1 MKRFSSTTL
10 KTAFVKSI
18 PIFCSYVFVSM
29 AYGMMMASAGFP
41 WYDSLLV
48 SLTVYTGAFQFVLIT
63 FLSSGASLITIAL
76 TALLMNSRQSFYS
89 ITFLKEFKQ
98 MGRRKLY
105 MIHTMTDETYAVNC
119 TLDLPKKEKEDTM
132 FLVALFSRCYWIVGS
147 VLGGILGQIVPFD
160 LTGLDFCMTALFLI
174 IFIDQWEK
182 QRSTRCRCLRS
193 DHLRTPCTPVSCI
206 SGSRKMPASLE
217 RLGQALPSAIMAV
230 LIIYCMKDI
239 PTGGISAA
247 VPKLLAAAVVFI
259 TYKWKHQT
267 LVSILLGTISYM
279 MLLRLF

>member
-1 MKRFSSTTL
+1 MKRFSSAVL

-89 ITFLKEFKQ
+89 LTFLKEFKQ
-98 MGRRKLY
+98 MGHRKLY

-132 FLVALFSRCYWIVGS
+132 FLVALFSRCYWMIGS
-147 VLGGILGQIVPFD
+147 VIGGILGQIIPFD
-160 LTGLDFCMTALFLI
+160 LTGIDFCMTALFLI

-182 QRSTRCRCLRS
+182 AEKHTPALTGLGIGMICLLIFGENRFMLPALLIVSALLLLLQR
-193 DHLRTPCTPVSCI
+193 
-206 SGSRKMPASLE
+206 KE
-217 RLGQALPSAIMAV
+217 
-230 LIIYCMKDI
+230 
-239 PTGGISAA
+239 
-247 VPKLLAAAVVFI
+247 KLA
-259 TYKWKHQT
+259 
-267 LVSILLGTISYM
+267 
-279 MLLRLF
+279 

>member
-132 FLVALFSRCYWIVGS
+132 FLVALFSRYYWIVGS

-182 QRSTRCRCLRS
+182 AEKHTLALSPLLSPSDSVHSRFLHFPAAVKCPHHSNDSARHCR
-193 DHLRTPCTPVSCI
+193 
-206 SGSRKMPASLE
+206 
-217 RLGQALPSAIMAV
+217 LPSWR
-230 LIIYCMKDI
+230 Y
-239 PTGGISAA
+239 
-247 VPKLLAAAVVFI
+247 
-259 TYKWKHQT
+259 
-267 LVSILLGTISYM
+267 
-279 MLLRLF
+279 

>member
-1 MKRFSSTTL
+1 MLFVGTSIIHPSTEGVFLLCNILDLLIYSMKRFSSTTL

-147 VLGGILGQIVPFD
+147 VLGGILGQIIPFD
-160 LTGLDFCMTALFLI
+160 LTGLDFCMTALFFV

-182 QRSTRCRCLRS
+182 AEKHTL
-193 DHLRTPCTPVSCI
+193 
-206 SGSRKMPASLE
+206 
-217 RLGQALPSAIMAV
+217 ALSP
-230 LIIYCMKDI
+230 L
-239 PTGGISAA
+239 
-247 VPKLLAAAVVFI
+247 
-259 TYKWKHQT
+259 
-267 LVSILLGTISYM
+267 
-279 MLLRLF
+279 

>member
-1 MKRFSSTTL
+1 MMKRFSSTTL

-89 ITFLKEFKQ
+89 LTFLKEFKQ

-119 TLDLPKKEKEDTM
+119 TLDLPQKEKEDTM
-132 FLVALFSRCYWIVGS
+132 FLVALFSRCYWMFGA
-147 VLGGILGQIVPFD
+147 VLGGILGQIIPFD
-160 LTGLDFCMTALFLI
+160 LTGIDFCMTALFLI

-182 QRSTRCRCLRS
+182 AKKHTPALTGLGIGVICLLIFGENRFMLPALLIVSALLLLFQR
-193 DHLRTPCTPVSCI
+193 
-206 SGSRKMPASLE
+206 KE
-217 RLGQALPSAIMAV
+217 N
-230 LIIYCMKDI
+230 
-239 PTGGISAA
+239 
-247 VPKLLAAAVVFI
+247 LA
-259 TYKWKHQT
+259 
-267 LVSILLGTISYM
+267 
-279 MLLRLF
+279 

>member
-119 TLDLPKKEKEDTM
+119 TLDLPKKEKEDTV

-182 QRSTRCRCLRS
+182 AEKHTPALTGLGIGVICLLIFGENRFMLPALLIVSALLLLFQR
-193 DHLRTPCTPVSCI
+193 
-206 SGSRKMPASLE
+206 KE
-217 RLGQALPSAIMAV
+217 N
-230 LIIYCMKDI
+230 
-239 PTGGISAA
+239 
-247 VPKLLAAAVVFI
+247 LA
-259 TYKWKHQT
+259 
-267 LVSILLGTISYM
+267 
-279 MLLRLF
+279 

>member
-1 MKRFSSTTL
+1 MTKRFSSTTL

-89 ITFLKEFKQ
+89 LTFLKEFKQ

-132 FLVALFSRCYWIVGS
+132 FLVALFSRCYWMFGS
-147 VLGGILGQIVPFD
+147 VLGGILGQIIPFD
-160 LTGLDFCMTALFLI
+160 LTGIDFCMTALFLI
-174 IFIDQWEK
+174 IFIDQWERVK
-182 QRSTRCRCLRS
+182 KHTPALTGLGIGVICLLIFGKNRFMLPALLIVSALLLLFQRKET
-193 DHLRTPCTPVSCI
+193 
-206 SGSRKMPASLE
+206 
-217 RLGQALPSAIMAV
+217 
-230 LIIYCMKDI
+230 
-239 PTGGISAA
+239 
-247 VPKLLAAAVVFI
+247 LA
-259 TYKWKHQT
+259 
-267 LVSILLGTISYM
+267 
-279 MLLRLF
+279 

>member
-1 MKRFSSTTL
+1 MMKRFSSTTL

-89 ITFLKEFKQ
+89 LTFLKEFKQ

-119 TLDLPKKEKEDTM
+119 TLDLPQKEKEDTM
-132 FLVALFSRCYWIVGS
+132 FLVALFSRCYWMFGA
-147 VLGGILGQIVPFD
+147 VLGGILGQIIPFD
-160 LTGLDFCMTALFLI
+160 LTGIDFCMTALFLI

-182 QRSTRCRCLRS
+182 AKKHTPALTGLGIGVICLMIFGENRFMLPALLIVSAFLLLFQR
-193 DHLRTPCTPVSCI
+193 
-206 SGSRKMPASLE
+206 KE
-217 RLGQALPSAIMAV
+217 N
-230 LIIYCMKDI
+230 
-239 PTGGISAA
+239 
-247 VPKLLAAAVVFI
+247 LA
-259 TYKWKHQT
+259 
-267 LVSILLGTISYM
+267 
-279 MLLRLF
+279 

>member
-48 SLTVYTGAFQFVLIT
+48 SLTVY
-63 FLSSGASLITIAL
+63 SGASLITIAL

-132 FLVALFSRCYWIVGS
+132 FLVALFSRYYWIVGS

-182 QRSTRCRCLRS
+182 AEKHTL
-193 DHLRTPCTPVSCI
+193 
-206 SGSRKMPASLE
+206 
-217 RLGQALPSAIMAV
+217 ALSP
-230 LIIYCMKDI
+230 L
-239 PTGGISAA
+239 
-247 VPKLLAAAVVFI
+247 
-259 TYKWKHQT
+259 
-267 LVSILLGTISYM
+267 
-279 MLLRLF
+279 

>member
-29 AYGMMMASAGFP
+29 AYGMMMASAGVP

-147 VLGGILGQIVPFD
+147 VLGGILGQIIPFD

-182 QRSTRCRCLRS
+182 AEKHTLALTGLGIGVICLLIFGENRFMLPALLIVSALLLLFQR
-193 DHLRTPCTPVSCI
+193 
-206 SGSRKMPASLE
+206 KE
-217 RLGQALPSAIMAV
+217 N
-230 LIIYCMKDI
+230 
-239 PTGGISAA
+239 
-247 VPKLLAAAVVFI
+247 LA
-259 TYKWKHQT
+259 
-267 LVSILLGTISYM
+267 
-279 MLLRLF
+279 

>member
-1 MKRFSSTTL
+1 MTKRFSSTTL

-29 AYGMMMASAGFP
+29 AYGMMMASADFP

-89 ITFLKEFKQ
+89 LTFLKEFKQ

-132 FLVALFSRCYWIVGS
+132 FLVALFSRCYWMFGA
-147 VLGGILGQIVPFD
+147 VLGGILGQIIPFD
-160 LTGLDFCMTALFLI
+160 LTGIDFCMTALFLI
-174 IFIDQWEK
+174 IFIDQWERVK
-182 QRSTRCRCLRS
+182 KHTPALTGLGIGVICLLIFGKNRFMLPALLIVSALLLLFQRKET
-193 DHLRTPCTPVSCI
+193 
-206 SGSRKMPASLE
+206 
-217 RLGQALPSAIMAV
+217 
-230 LIIYCMKDI
+230 
-239 PTGGISAA
+239 
-247 VPKLLAAAVVFI
+247 LA
-259 TYKWKHQT
+259 
-267 LVSILLGTISYM
+267 
-279 MLLRLF
+279 

>member
-1 MKRFSSTTL
+1 MTKRFSSTTL

-63 FLSSGASLITIAL
+63 FLSSGASLITLAL

-89 ITFLKEFKQ
+89 LTFLKEFKQ

-105 MIHTMTDETYAVNC
+105 MIHTMTDETYAVNS

-132 FLVALFSRCYWIVGS
+132 FLVALFSRCYWMIGS
-147 VLGGILGQIVPFD
+147 VIGGILGQIIPFD
-160 LTGLDFCMTALFLI
+160 LTGIDFCMTALFLI

-182 QRSTRCRCLRS
+182 AKKHSPALTGLGIGILCLLIFGENRFMLPALLIVSALLLLFQRKET
-193 DHLRTPCTPVSCI
+193 
-206 SGSRKMPASLE
+206 
-217 RLGQALPSAIMAV
+217 
-230 LIIYCMKDI
+230 
-239 PTGGISAA
+239 
-247 VPKLLAAAVVFI
+247 LA
-259 TYKWKHQT
+259 
-267 LVSILLGTISYM
+267 
-279 MLLRLF
+279 

>member
-132 FLVALFSRCYWIVGS
+132 FLVALFSRYYWIVGS

-182 QRSTRCRCLRS
+182 AEKHTLALTGLGIGVICLLIFGENRFMLPALLIVSALLLLFQR
-193 DHLRTPCTPVSCI
+193 
-206 SGSRKMPASLE
+206 KE
-217 RLGQALPSAIMAV
+217 N
-230 LIIYCMKDI
+230 
-239 PTGGISAA
+239 
-247 VPKLLAAAVVFI
+247 LA
-259 TYKWKHQT
+259 
-267 LVSILLGTISYM
+267 
-279 MLLRLF
+279 

>member
-147 VLGGILGQIVPFD
+147 VLGGILGQIIPFD

-182 QRSTRCRCLRS
+182 AEKHTPALTGLGIGILCLLIFGENRFMLPALLIVSALLLLFQR
-193 DHLRTPCTPVSCI
+193 
-206 SGSRKMPASLE
+206 KE
-217 RLGQALPSAIMAV
+217 N
-230 LIIYCMKDI
+230 
-239 PTGGISAA
+239 
-247 VPKLLAAAVVFI
+247 LA
-259 TYKWKHQT
+259 
-267 LVSILLGTISYM
+267 
-279 MLLRLF
+279 

>member
-1 MKRFSSTTL
+1 MTKRFSSTTL

-89 ITFLKEFKQ
+89 LTFLKEFKQ

-132 FLVALFSRCYWIVGS
+132 FLVALFNRCYWMFGA
-147 VLGGILGQIVPFD
+147 VLGGILGQIIPFD
-160 LTGLDFCMTALFLI
+160 LTGIDFCMTALFLI
-174 IFIDQWEK
+174 IFIDQWERVK
-182 QRSTRCRCLRS
+182 KHTPALTGLGIGVICLLIFGKNRFMLPALLIVSALLLLFQRKET
-193 DHLRTPCTPVSCI
+193 
-206 SGSRKMPASLE
+206 
-217 RLGQALPSAIMAV
+217 
-230 LIIYCMKDI
+230 
-239 PTGGISAA
+239 
-247 VPKLLAAAVVFI
+247 LA
-259 TYKWKHQT
+259 
-267 LVSILLGTISYM
+267 
-279 MLLRLF
+279 

>member
-119 TLDLPKKEKEDTM
+119 TLDLPKKEKEDAM

-147 VLGGILGQIVPFD
+147 VLGGILGQIIPFD

-182 QRSTRCRCLRS
+182 AEKHTPTLTGLGIGVICRLIFGENRFMLPALLIVSALLLLFQR
-193 DHLRTPCTPVSCI
+193 
-206 SGSRKMPASLE
+206 KE
-217 RLGQALPSAIMAV
+217 N
-230 LIIYCMKDI
+230 
-239 PTGGISAA
+239 
-247 VPKLLAAAVVFI
+247 LA
-259 TYKWKHQT
+259 
-267 LVSILLGTISYM
+267 
-279 MLLRLF
+279 

>member
-1 MKRFSSTTL
+1 MTKRFSSTTL

-89 ITFLKEFKQ
+89 LTFLKEFKQ

-147 VLGGILGQIVPFD
+147 VLGGILGQIIPFD

-182 QRSTRCRCLRS
+182 AEKHTPALTGLGIGVICLLIFGENRFMLPALLIVSALLLLFQR
-193 DHLRTPCTPVSCI
+193 
-206 SGSRKMPASLE
+206 KE
-217 RLGQALPSAIMAV
+217 N
-230 LIIYCMKDI
+230 
-239 PTGGISAA
+239 
-247 VPKLLAAAVVFI
+247 LA
-259 TYKWKHQT
+259 
-267 LVSILLGTISYM
+267 
-279 MLLRLF
+279 